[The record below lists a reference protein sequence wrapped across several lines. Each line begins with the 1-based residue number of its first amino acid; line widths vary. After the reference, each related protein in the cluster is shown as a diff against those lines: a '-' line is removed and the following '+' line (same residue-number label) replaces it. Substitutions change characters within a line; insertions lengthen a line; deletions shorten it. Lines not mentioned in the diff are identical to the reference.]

1 MSGRRNAWRSSVRSA
16 THTAS
21 HLPGGGMEV
30 GALMWMILLHLHV
43 NKKQHDDDDDVQ

>member
-1 MSGRRNAWRSSVRSA
+1 MSGRRNTWRSSVKSA

-21 HLPGGGMEV
+21 HLPGGGVGV

-43 NKKQHDDDDDVQ
+43 NKKNNKKTQ